1 MKLELDVLEVNEII
15 YSLGIAIIE
24 GGGINKERAQSVKD
38 KLTDELVAYI
48 NKLDEDIKQLRAK
61 QKEKSDAIA
70 VDAVQKIKDIEW
82 AVDPVEDNLSYGFYP
97 STK

>member
-1 MKLELDVLEVNEII
+1 MKLDLDFLEVNEII

-24 GGGINKERAQSVKD
+24 GRRINKERAQFVKD

-61 QKEKSDAIA
+61 
-70 VDAVQKIKDIEW
+70 
-82 AVDPVEDNLSYGFYP
+82 
-97 STK
+97 